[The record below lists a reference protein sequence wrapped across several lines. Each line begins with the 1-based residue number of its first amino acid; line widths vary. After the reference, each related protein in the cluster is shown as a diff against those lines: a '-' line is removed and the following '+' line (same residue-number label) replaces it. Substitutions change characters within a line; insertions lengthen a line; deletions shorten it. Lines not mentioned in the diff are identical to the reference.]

1 MAESRHRKR
10 LTVGS
15 GDFRLTA
22 SNQIANLTDKPW
34 PSINWLMRAATAYQL
49 LPVGSPLSHWCAS
62 FWTGRQTLKEAE
74 LSHLIHSW
82 SLKFPPGLRPSV
94 GRG

>member
-1 MAESRHRKR
+1 M
-10 LTVGS
+10 
-15 GDFRLTA
+15 TA

-49 LPVGSPLSHWCAS
+49 LSAGSPLSHRRAS
-62 FWTGRQTLKEAE
+62 FWIGRQTLNEAE

-82 SLKFPPGLRPSV
+82 SLKFTPGLRPSV
-94 GRG
+94 GRAEGAPLSSESYALLMRVR